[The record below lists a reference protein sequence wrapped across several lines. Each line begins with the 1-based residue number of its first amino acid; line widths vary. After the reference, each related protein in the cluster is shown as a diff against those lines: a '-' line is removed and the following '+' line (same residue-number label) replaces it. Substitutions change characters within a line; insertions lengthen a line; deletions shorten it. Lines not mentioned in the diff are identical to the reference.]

1 MEKSR
6 LEMEFMDVGSK
17 KFKIA
22 IDEPKNGITP
32 EEVKDAMEAIV
43 ASNIFTSTEGDLAG
57 VAGAKIVTTT
67 VNELEF

>member
-17 KFKIA
+17 KFRIS
-22 IDEPKNGITP
+22 IDEPKDGVTS
-32 EEVKDAMEAIV
+32 EEIKAAMEDII
-43 ASNIFTSTEGDLAG
+43 SNNIFASTEGDLAQ
-57 VAGAKIVTTT
+57 VVGAKIVTTT